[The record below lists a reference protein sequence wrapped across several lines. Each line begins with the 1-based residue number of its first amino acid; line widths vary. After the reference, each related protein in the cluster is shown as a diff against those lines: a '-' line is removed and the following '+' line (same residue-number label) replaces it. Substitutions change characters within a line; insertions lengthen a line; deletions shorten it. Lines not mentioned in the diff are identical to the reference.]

1 AYQILQSGYQLDI
14 PRMFAALFLITFAG
28 IALFMVMVGLSK
40 LALGSWH
47 DSVIER
53 ET

>member
-1 AYQILQSGYQLDI
+1 
-14 PRMFAALFLITFAG
+14 MFAALFLITFAG
-28 IALFMVMVGLSK
+28 IALFLITVGLAK

-47 DSVIER
+47 DSAVTR